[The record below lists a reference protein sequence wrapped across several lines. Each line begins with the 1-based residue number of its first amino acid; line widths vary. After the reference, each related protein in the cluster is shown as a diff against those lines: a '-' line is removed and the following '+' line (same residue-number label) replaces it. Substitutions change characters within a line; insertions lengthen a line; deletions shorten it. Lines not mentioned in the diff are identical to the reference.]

1 MGIRYN
7 NRGKKTNSDELYEEL
22 LESRGKKQVQ
32 QYTTPSSSPITI
44 EDRYSLI
51 NELHI
56 WKIGDR
62 LPQLASKY
70 YGDPGLWW
78 LISGYNQKPTEAH
91 FKIGDTIA
99 IPLPIDRALTLFNR

>member
-7 NRGKKTNSDELYEEL
+7 NRGKKINSDELYEEV

-62 LPQLASKY
+62 LPKLASKY

-78 LISGYNQKPTEAH
+78 LISWYNQKPTEAH